1 MKRLYILSSGAG
13 GTEFIT
19 REAEKALEECDV
31 IVAYKKYA
39 KELAELIGERE
50 LHTSGM
56 TKEIE
61 RVNQAIESAKNGK
74 TTALISNGD
83 VNVYGL
89 ATLVV
94 ELVDAYGLWEEIEVI
109 SIAGVTSFLAAAS
122 RVGAPVTGDFAVI
135 SLSDRL
141 TDIELIDKRVRLAL
155 EGDFVFGIYN
165 PRSRKRIQPY
175 LNFLARLE
183 EADERIVVIA
193 SNVGRESEKITITT
207 SKELIE
213 AGLEHPD
220 ITMSTLIIVGN
231 STTRLTSDGRVLTP
245 RGYLQ
250 KYDTEGELR
259 GADA

>member
-13 GTEFIT
+13 GSRFIT
-19 REAEKALEECDV
+19 QEAKEALAECEV
-31 IVAYKKYA
+31 VVSYRKYA
-39 KELAELIGERE
+39 KELSDLIGDKEIY
-50 LHTSGM
+50 TSGM

-61 RVNQAIESAKNGK
+61 RVNQAINSAKSGK

-94 ELVDAYGLWEEIEVI
+94 ELIDSYELWEEIEVI

-122 RVGAPVTGDFAVI
+122 RVGAPVTGDFAII

-141 TDIELIDKRVRLAL
+141 TDINLIDKRVKLAL

-165 PRSRKRIQPY
+165 PKSKKRIQPY
-175 LNFLARLE
+175 LNFLERLKE
-183 EADERIVVIA
+183 VETKIVIIA
-193 SNVGRESEKITITT
+193 SNVGRDSEKITITD

-213 AGLEHPD
+213 AGLDHPEV
-220 ITMSTLIIVGN
+220 TMSTLIIVGN
-231 STTRLTSDGRVLTP
+231 STTRLTSNNLVLTP
-245 RGYLQ
+245 RGYLD
-250 KYDTEGELR
+250 KYDEDGILKS
-259 GADA
+259 

>member
-13 GTEFIT
+13 GSDFIT
-19 REAEKALEECDV
+19 QEAKRALDECEV
-31 IVAYKKYA
+31 VVSYRKYA
-39 KELAELIGERE
+39 KELSELIGDRE
-50 LHTSGM
+50 VYTSGM

-61 RVNQAIESAKNGK
+61 RVNQAIESAKSGK

-94 ELVDAYGLWEEIEVI
+94 ELVDTYNLWEEIEVI

-122 RVGAPVTGDFAVI
+122 RVGAPVSGDFAII

-141 TDIELIDKRVRLAL
+141 TDINLIDKRVKFAL

-165 PRSRKRIQPY
+165 PKSKKRIQPY
-175 LNFLARLE
+175 LNFLERLKE
-183 EADERIVVIA
+183 VDEKIVIIA
-193 SNVGRESEKITITT
+193 SNVGRDSENITVTS

-213 AGLEHPD
+213 KGLEHPEV
-220 ITMSTLIIVGN
+220 TMSTLIIVGN
-231 STTRLTSDGRVLTP
+231 STTRLTSNNLVLTP
-245 RGYLQ
+245 RGYLK
-250 KYDTEGELR
+250 KYDESGELKS
-259 GADA
+259 